1 MVTYIKFCVTME
13 DFKWS
18 RVIALLKGWPHLRL
32 LSIFVDG
39 THGHRPIQRANIVI
53 VHRPMHIQRIGTT
66 INTAKC
72 RC

>member
-1 MVTYIKFCVTME
+1 ME
-13 DFKWS
+13 QSDSSVKRMATFE
-18 RVIALLKGWPHLRL
+18 ATFY
-32 LSIFVDG
+32 FVDG